1 MIGDVSLS
9 DKIISTHY
17 LTQRQT
23 TVDDLYIRETPFQL
37 TTSHRGRQRLTLDEI
52 LKLVFQLTTS
62 HRGRLEDV
70 LTELSKYTISTH
82 YLTQRQTGMSG
93 RSGRG
98 NQNFNS
104 LPHTEVDT
112 GTYFTKIIPKTF
124 QLTTSHRGRPS
135 EALLYSLYG
144 TYFNSLPHTEV
155 DLPKRYFTACMEL
168 ISTHY
173 LTQRQTSQRL

>member
-1 MIGDVSLS
+1 
-9 DKIISTHY
+9 
-17 LTQRQT
+17 
-23 TVDDLYIRETPFQL
+23 
-37 TTSHRGRQRLTLDEI
+37 
-52 LKLVFQLTTS
+52 
-62 HRGRLEDV
+62 
-70 LTELSKYTISTH
+70 
-82 YLTQRQTGMSG
+82 MSG

-135 EALLYSLYG
+135 EALLYRLYG

-155 DLPKRYFTACMEL
+155 DAHACSQILWFTFQLTTSHRGRRGDFSWEIDYVVFQLTTSHRGRRKHLLHAGYQEYFNSLPHTEVDDFKSRHEL
-168 ISTHY
+168 KVIISTHY
-173 LTQRQTSQRL
+173 LTQR